1 MFPKPPKEGANM
13 PKKIYRLREV
23 LGVTGLSRTVLYRLI
38 KLGRFPAPLRLS
50 ERAVGWDSDGV
61 EQWVESRPSTRAAA

>member
-1 MFPKPPKEGANM
+1 M

>member
-1 MFPKPPKEGANM
+1 M

-38 KLGRFPAPLRLS
+38 KLGRFPASLRLS
-50 ERAVGWDSDGV
+50 ERAVGWDSDAV
-61 EQWVESRPSTRAAA
+61 ERWVESRPSTRGAA